1 MGPFLMADTS
11 EDYANLLALARRGN
25 EEALARLCRLYE
37 AELRIVARV
46 QLGPALRPYLD
57 SIDLVQSVHRS
68 LLLGLRENKF
78 DIATPQQLLA
88 LALTMVRRKVAR
100 HWRRMQRQQR
110 LSGVNTAKTEAPTLL
125 TELSAPGNDPAEN
138 TAFQDAIQQL
148 WQHLNT
154 TERRLIELRL
164 QGYSTAEAARS
175 LNLDPDSLRVRL
187 SRLRVRLRATGVL
200 TEWL

>member
-1 MGPFLMADTS
+1 MASPTRSAPPLVRSKAGNYSKANMAETS
-11 EDYANLLALARRGN
+11 DDYTSLLARARQGN
-25 EEALARLCRLYE
+25 TEALTRLCNLYE

-100 HWRRMQRQQR
+100 YWRRMQRQQR
-110 LSGVNTAKTEAPTLL
+110 FSDGSPAKTEPPTLL
-125 TELSAPGNDPAEN
+125 TELSA
-138 TAFQDAIQQL
+138 
-148 WQHLNT
+148 
-154 TERRLIELRL
+154 
-164 QGYSTAEAARS
+164 
-175 LNLDPDSLRVRL
+175 
-187 SRLRVRLRATGVL
+187 
-200 TEWL
+200 